1 VLVVTQLL
9 VSSFLPTTSP
19 PKTKRWRPVSCST
32 APCARNRSLTPPTTS
47 SIAAKRE
54 SQCPHLSPRSPP
66 NKLSPIILDAA
77 AKTLPNPYPP
87 RQFPSPLLHSPLVRP
102 HLCATPSRRQ
112 TTSPPPPGYRATSTT
127 SNRILTPPSGSQNY
141 HAPSLA
147 LPRPFA
153 TSRVSMI
160 LRNGTRTTWKM
171 TRTGHRHCVTRARQ
185 A

>member
-47 SIAAKRE
+47 SIAAK
-54 SQCPHLSPRSPP
+54 H
-66 NKLSPIILDAA
+66 AA